1 MDKLHVFRRVGDNNI
16 INIRKIKNFKEYSVD
31 EITQLINHFAVG
43 SFDYDQVIDRLFFYD
58 DGDNREWKNRT
69 DSGGYTIIPAR
80 TRFDSRFREQC
91 FEKFLVNV

>member
-1 MDKLHVFRRVGDNNI
+1 MDKLHVFKKIDNDI
-16 INIRKIKNFKEYSVD
+16 INIRKIKNFREYSD
-31 EITQLINHFAVG
+31 NEIKELVSHFEIG
-43 SFDYDQVIDRLFFYD
+43 TFDYDQVVDRLFFYD
-58 DGDNREWKNRT
+58 DDDSREWRNRT